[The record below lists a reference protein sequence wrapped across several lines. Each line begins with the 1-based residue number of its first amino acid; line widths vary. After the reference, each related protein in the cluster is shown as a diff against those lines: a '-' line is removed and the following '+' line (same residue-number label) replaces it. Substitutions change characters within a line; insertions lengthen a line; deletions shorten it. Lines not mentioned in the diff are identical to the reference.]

1 MLGLPYLF
9 IRSGEFY
16 VLDVNPHDA
25 CTSYLVINLAM
36 LYCLIKAIFPSLS
49 EEKGSES
56 NSRVIS
62 LAT

>member
-1 MLGLPYLF
+1 M
-9 IRSGEFY
+9 
-16 VLDVNPHDA
+16 LDVNPHDA

-36 LYCLIKAIFPSLS
+36 LYCLIKAIFPSLF